1 MLRSP
6 KVAKPQ
12 VEAAFDAFTRACNP
26 LFTVHASDIVK
37 IRASAGEPYGQFR
50 VDQWGWGGEV
60 HLTVTLNERTTT
72 FPAEAR
78 ANGHTLHYFLGGG
91 RRPGAQVQK
100 RISELACGLLEVP
113 GRKED
118 AFMTIS
124 ELGPLLPNSN

>member
-1 MLRSP
+1 LVPHPAPVKGCDEGSGRKPLSITGIVLRSP

-60 HLTVTLNERTTT
+60 QS
-72 FPAEAR
+72 P
-78 ANGHTLHYFLGGG
+78 
-91 RRPGAQVQK
+91 
-100 RISELACGLLEVP
+100 
-113 GRKED
+113 
-118 AFMTIS
+118 
-124 ELGPLLPNSN
+124 